1 MPRHVEDLAR
11 GRYDLLVIG
20 GGIHGLFVAYDAAMR
35 GLTVALVE
43 RGDIGS
49 GLSFNHQRTIHGG
62 LRALEHGQLRKA
74 QRQVQERRTWAR
86 IAPHLL
92 RPLPFLIGTYRFTK
106 RSRWALKAG
115 FTLYDQLG
123 RRRNSDVSP
132 ELHLPKGRLESAAAT
147 KRLFP
152 GVATNG
158 LTGGA
163 IWYDYQTRHP
173 DRLTWTVALAA
184 QHAGARIVNYMTAIK
199 PIGSSNGRVSGAE
212 VHDEITGQT
221 SAIEASVTV
230 LAAGGSL
237 PVAMSTFG
245 VDGAPPL
252 VRAMNI
258 LVNRPA
264 RDIATAAPGPS
275 GRVLTSVPWSGYV
288 LVGTHQSASA
298 VPAGETTPPPEAVDA
313 FLADA
318 NATFPTLGAELKD
331 IRMLHHGLTPG
342 ELRGGRLDLLAES
355 RVIDHSARGVAG
367 LLSIVGVKYT
377 TARETAEHAVD
388 LACRALGRP
397 AGHSRT
403 ASTPLP
409 HAGIA
414 DAEGRLIETL
424 RELGVELDRDIL
436 DHLTSWYGTEAPDV
450 ARYASSMDNME
461 RLGGSSPVLAAEMAY
476 AADRASAVHL
486 SDAVLRRTSL
496 GSAGHP
502 GKAALER
509 AADIM
514 AARLGWSAAAR
525 AAEIV
530 ATDAAYPATA
540 RRTP

>member
-11 GRYDLLVIG
+11 GRYDVLVIG
-20 GGIHGLFVAYDAAMR
+20 GGIHGLFTAYDAAMR
-35 GLTVALVE
+35 GLTVVVVE
-43 RGDIGS
+43 RADIGS

-62 LRALEHGQLRKA
+62 LRALERGQLRRA
-74 QRQVQERRTWAR
+74 RRQIQERRAWAR

-115 FTLYDQLG
+115 FAVYDQLG
-123 RRRNSDVSP
+123 RRRNTDVSP

-152 GVATNG
+152 GVSANG

-184 QHAGARIVNYMTAIK
+184 QHAGARIVNYMTATK
-199 PIGSSNGRVSGAE
+199 PITSNGRVVGAE
-212 VHDEITGQT
+212 VRDEITGQT

-237 PVAMSTFG
+237 PQAMSAFG
-245 VDGAPPL
+245 VDDAPPL

-275 GRVLTSVPWSGYV
+275 GRMLTSVPWGGYV
-288 LVGTHQSASA
+288 LVGTHQSTSA
-298 VPAGETTPPPEAVDA
+298 VPAGETAPPPEAVDA

-318 NATFPTLGAELKD
+318 NATFPTLAAELKD

-342 ELRGGRLDLLAES
+342 QIRGGRLDLLAES
-355 RVIDHSARGVAG
+355 SVIDHRAHGVVG

-377 TARETAEHAVD
+377 TSRQTAERAVD
-388 LACRALGRP
+388 LACLALGRP
-397 AGHSRT
+397 AGKCRT

-424 RELGVELDRDIL
+424 RELGVEVDRDVI
-436 DHLTSWYGTEAPDV
+436 DHLTSWYGTEAPDI
-450 ARYASSMDNME
+450 ARYAASINNVD
-461 RLGGSSPVLAAEMAY
+461 RLSGSSPVLAAEIAY
-476 AADRASAVHL
+476 AADRASALHL
-486 SDAVLRRTSL
+486 SDAVLRRTAL

-502 GKAALER
+502 GQAALGR
-509 AADIM
+509 AADVM
-514 AARLGWSAAAR
+514 AARLGWT
-525 AAEIV
+525 AEMRDAELA
-530 ATDAAYPATA
+530 ATDAAYPVTA